1 MLGRHT
7 SGPQHPYPRPSH
19 PRHCDVS
26 QNPPDGCISPPP
38 PPVFEI
44 QKKEG
49 RHRTP
54 KIQSTLRMSSRFSI
68 FRKSYCVVSTNEI
81 PAFEDFVTKGR
92 RTHHLARSH
101 TGSKC
106 ACGAIIP
113 IMHSDQGT
121 SHCCLCTSIA
131 SHPGRRRYLN
141 LFQCRC

>member
-7 SGPQHPYPRPSH
+7 SGPQHPYPRPSR

-26 QNPPDGCISPPP
+26 QNPPDGCISPPS

-49 RHRTP
+49 RYRTL
-54 KIQSTLRMSSRFSI
+54 KIKATVRMALRFSI
-68 FRKSYCVVSTNEI
+68 FRKIVCGGFTNEI

-92 RTHHLARSH
+92 RPHHLARSH

-106 ACGAIIP
+106 ACGANTEISIGNDIVQKSTEII
-113 IMHSDQGT
+113 T
-121 SHCCLCTSIA
+121 
-131 SHPGRRRYLN
+131 
-141 LFQCRC
+141 CRTKTN